1 VPTIPSKR
9 RYGTDKADDKR
20 KRRAV
25 ALEGRKAKECNVK
38 VVKLC

>member
-9 RYGTDKADDKR
+9 RCGTDKAGDKR

-25 ALEGRKAKECNVK
+25 ALEGKKE
-38 VVKLC
+38 